1 MRDRRQ
7 ENQEQNG
14 TEHIWTLD
22 EMVQRMGEHVNRILR
37 ENLYELRLNE
47 RQLCRLERQKKELRE
62 NLMRCGIGDA
72 LAKSY
77 VLEFMQESLL
87 KLFHLN
93 EQTMDR
99 VFYFRRSGHVSAEY
113 LFDRLLYQYKKEY
126 GKAAMN
132 HLIEEND
139 LLQQTPNE
147 ITAEQILQV
156 YRQRGRAL
164 SFVEKTELL
173 TWKVYSAY
181 KGLGIIDELRDM
193 YIDGVSGGVS
203 GAPGDYR
210 SVWIFY
216 QGRSVHLSFLDFRT
230 EAELERI
237 CRNICVHLFFER
249 TLQID

>member
-99 VFYFRRSGHVSAEY
+99 VHRMRSQMSRSCKSTDSVAG
-113 LFDRLLYQYKKEY
+113 RC
-126 GKAAMN
+126 
-132 HLIEEND
+132 HLWRKPSCSHGRSIVLIRD
-139 LLQQTPNE
+139 L
-147 ITAEQILQV
+147 
-156 YRQRGRAL
+156 AL
-164 SFVEKTELL
+164 SMSCVICISMVCQAACRVRRETIA
-173 TWKVYSAY
+173 VYGYSIRGAVYTSHFWISGQRQNWNGSAAISAVMSSRVSCHVRE
-181 KGLGIIDELRDM
+181 GIWCMRWLI
-193 YIDGVSGGVS
+193 I
-203 GAPGDYR
+203 P
-210 SVWIFY
+210 VW
-216 QGRSVHLSFLDFRT
+216 
-230 EAELERI
+230 
-237 CRNICVHLFFER
+237 
-249 TLQID
+249 

>member
-99 VFYFRRSGHVSAEY
+99 VFYFRRSGHVSAE
-113 LFDRLLYQYKKEY
+113 
-126 GKAAMN
+126 
-132 HLIEEND
+132 
-139 LLQQTPNE
+139 
-147 ITAEQILQV
+147 
-156 YRQRGRAL
+156 
-164 SFVEKTELL
+164 
-173 TWKVYSAY
+173 
-181 KGLGIIDELRDM
+181 
-193 YIDGVSGGVS
+193 
-203 GAPGDYR
+203 
-210 SVWIFY
+210 
-216 QGRSVHLSFLDFRT
+216 
-230 EAELERI
+230 
-237 CRNICVHLFFER
+237 
-249 TLQID
+249 